1 MRDFLKDF
9 DPRTLNVSQPETGTS
24 RRGFIKLMTGAGAGL
39 TLGIHLPAMAA
50 GEKETSGVPFEP
62 NAFIRVNADNTV
74 TIMIKHLDMGQGV
87 TTGLATIAADELDA
101 EWSLVTT
108 QAAPANAN
116 LYNNLLFGTVQ
127 GTGGSTTIANSFMQ
141 MRIAGAKAKAMLVG
155 AAAKIWQVPVDEIVA
170 SNSTLS
176 HQSGKSAT
184 YGEVAEIAALQP
196 VPSDEQVVLKTPE
209 QFTLIGKTGTTRK
222 DKGKSNGTA
231 TFTIDVQLEGMLTA
245 LVAHPPAFGAKVKSF
260 DATAAKQSPGV
271 VNVVQIP
278 TGVAVI
284 AKDFWSAKTAR
295 DKLEIEWDR
304 SAFNKSTETLKQE
317 YTALTEKPGL
327 PARND
332 GDAPAVLKNAEGVIE
347 ATYYFPYLAH
357 APLEPMNCVILAEGD
372 RAELWYG
379 SQLQT
384 IDQMSVAAVLGI
396 PPENV
401 AINTLFAG
409 GSFGRRA
416 NSHSDYV
423 VEAANIAKAM
433 PGVPIKMLWTR
444 EDDMRAGYYRPMY
457 VHKIRGSLDKEGNIE
472 AWEQRIVGQSI
483 AAGTAFEPFMVKD
496 GVDSTSVEGAATLPY
511 AIPNLSVQLH
521 TVTLPV
527 SVLWW
532 RSVGHTHTAFSTETF
547 FDELAHQAGK
557 DPVELRRNL
566 LKNHP
571 RHLGVLNLAA
581 EKAGWGSP
589 LPEGK
594 GRGVAVHES
603 FRSYVA
609 QVVEVSVE
617 NGQISVDK
625 VVCAVDCGVA
635 VNPDIIKAQMQGG
648 IGFGLSPALLS
659 EITLKDG
666 GTVQSNFHDYLVL
679 REQQMPEIEV
689 YIVPSAEAPTGV
701 GEPGVPPIAP
711 AVANAVFAAVGKRI
725 YELPMKLS

>member
-347 ATYYFPYLAH
+347 ATYYF
-357 APLEPMNCVILAEGD
+357 I
-372 RAELWYG
+372 
-379 SQLQT
+379 
-384 IDQMSVAAVLGI
+384 
-396 PPENV
+396 
-401 AINTLFAG
+401 
-409 GSFGRRA
+409 
-416 NSHSDYV
+416 
-423 VEAANIAKAM
+423 
-433 PGVPIKMLWTR
+433 
-444 EDDMRAGYYRPMY
+444 
-457 VHKIRGSLDKEGNIE
+457 
-472 AWEQRIVGQSI
+472 
-483 AAGTAFEPFMVKD
+483 
-496 GVDSTSVEGAATLPY
+496 
-511 AIPNLSVQLH
+511 
-521 TVTLPV
+521 
-527 SVLWW
+527 
-532 RSVGHTHTAFSTETF
+532 
-547 FDELAHQAGK
+547 
-557 DPVELRRNL
+557 
-566 LKNHP
+566 
-571 RHLGVLNLAA
+571 
-581 EKAGWGSP
+581 
-589 LPEGK
+589 
-594 GRGVAVHES
+594 
-603 FRSYVA
+603 
-609 QVVEVSVE
+609 
-617 NGQISVDK
+617 
-625 VVCAVDCGVA
+625 
-635 VNPDIIKAQMQGG
+635 
-648 IGFGLSPALLS
+648 
-659 EITLKDG
+659 
-666 GTVQSNFHDYLVL
+666 
-679 REQQMPEIEV
+679 
-689 YIVPSAEAPTGV
+689 
-701 GEPGVPPIAP
+701 
-711 AVANAVFAAVGKRI
+711 
-725 YELPMKLS
+725 